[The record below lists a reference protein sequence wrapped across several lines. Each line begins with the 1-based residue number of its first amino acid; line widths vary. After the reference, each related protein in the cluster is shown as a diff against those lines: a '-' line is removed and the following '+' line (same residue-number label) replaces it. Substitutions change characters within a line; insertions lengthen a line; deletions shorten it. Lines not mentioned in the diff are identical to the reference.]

1 MRALALVS
9 LLMIPVL
16 ARADVPAP
24 QAPTVFL
31 VIDGSALKTAAIQA
45 AVKAS
50 LGALPSGV
58 SLRVVGGR
66 PLSGSAPLARTEA
79 KKILAEVARAAVPPT
94 LNSAKAG
101 MLLATYLWL
110 SGRGAGRHHIVLVG
124 AGATD
129 DLVDSL
135 GDAVKDGF
143 TVSLLS
149 LRKLDAKEQKT
160 FEERGAG
167 HARSVTLRTLSAALR
182 AELAWGKLSA
192 AEEKKLAAARA
203 ARLARILG
211 KAGGGGGLI
220 GVLRGRGGAVGSVA
234 GGTINNAVGVG
245 GLGLRGRGYGSSTRL
260 RRGEALVGPKLALA
274 FREVVCKGCDVAEV
288 RRAWLA
294 SAGPL
299 LTCLEAAAGLGQGEV
314 VVELSAAG
322 KAVGPVAA
330 ASCAATWYSKQAR
343 SGVGG
348 KLVVGPAS
356 SVR

>member
-1 MRALALVS
+1 MTRALALLT
-9 LLMIPVL
+9 LLFPVL
-16 ARADVPAP
+16 AGADVPAR
-24 QAPTVFL
+24 QAPTIFL
-31 VIDGSALKTAAIQA
+31 VIDGSALKAAAIQA
-45 AVKAS
+45 AVRTAIGS
-50 LGALPSGV
+50 LPSGF
-58 SLRVVGGR
+58 SLRVVGGQ
-66 PLSGSAPLARTEA
+66 PLSGSAPLARTET

-101 MLLATYLWL
+101 MLLSTYLWL

-124 AGATD
+124 AGSTD

-135 GDAVKDGF
+135 QHAVKDGF

-149 LRKLDAKEQKT
+149 LRQLGAKERKT

-167 HARSVTLRTLSAALR
+167 RARTVTVRTLPAALR
-182 AELAWGKLSA
+182 AELAWAKLSA

-203 ARLARILG
+203 ARLANLLG
-211 KAGGGGGLI
+211 KAGSGGLI
-220 GVLRGRGGAVGSVA
+220 GVLRGSGTPGAVGGVL
-234 GGTINNAVGVG
+234 GGAVGVG
-245 GLGLRGRGYGSSTRL
+245 GLGLRGRGYGGSSARL

-274 FREVVCKGCDVAEV
+274 FREVVCSGCDVAEV

-299 LTCLEAAAGLGQGEV
+299 LACLEGAAGLGPGEV
-314 VVELSAAG
+314 VVELGAAG
-322 KAVGPVAA
+322 KATGPVAA
-330 ASCAATWYSKQAR
+330 ASCAASWYGKQAR